1 MLLFSNVNDHTP
13 FSFSLTQYS
22 LRHGLGNV
30 ANLLPFWCN
39 FWIGPHYWLIHLLPC
54 HAFTISFLYL
64 WTSVTHLLGTNTV
77 PVSMLNAIH
86 SVSLVNFLCLGMNNL
101 KYPLF
106 SVQLYLISIQLKT
119 CPVSCRSIS
128 LYYIKEFKLNIYYIK
143 EEEELLNWDPSRSRM
158 WNEDLHLCPKDLL
171 SSALKWWEAYFLFQP
186 HRFTP

>member
-1 MLLFSNVNDHTP
+1 MLLFSNVNDYTR

-22 LRHGLGNV
+22 LRHSLGNV
-30 ANLLPFWCN
+30 ANLFSFWCN
-39 FWIGPHYWLIHLLPC
+39 FWIGPHNWLIHLLPC
-54 HAFTISFLYL
+54 HGFIISFLYL
-64 WTSVTHLLGTNTV
+64 WSSVTHLLGTNIV
-77 PVSMLNAIH
+77 PISMLNAIH

-106 SVQLYLISIQLKT
+106 SIQLSLISIQLKT

-128 LYYIKEFKLNIYYIK
+128 LYYMKEM
-143 EEEELLNWDPSRSRM
+143 EEEELLNWNWSRSRM